1 MKRVRFYE
9 LAGIVGLVL
18 QLLGSASSNGS
29 KLSPREKAQVPPPRP
44 KYHIVTNEQ
53 KIAEIRM
60 RYATNAPSFKSDK
73 LHFSP
78 QKPNRKWHHPG
89 H

>member
-18 QLLGSASSNGS
+18 RLLGSASSNES
-29 KLSPREKAQVPPPRP
+29 KLSPRERAQVPPPRP

-53 KIAEIRM
+53 RIAEIRM
-60 RYATNAPSFKSDK
+60 MYITNAPSLKT
-73 LHFSP
+73 
-78 QKPNRKWHHPG
+78 QKFDFHAQKGKWHQPG

>member
-18 QLLGSASSNGS
+18 QLLGSASSNES
-29 KLSPREKAQVPPPRP
+29 KLSPREKARVPPPRP

-53 KIAEIRM
+53 KIAEIRL
-60 RYATNAPSFKSDK
+60 RYATNAPSLYPHKPSFN
-73 LHFSP
+73 P
-78 QKPNRKWHHPG
+78 QKSRWHQPG

>member
-18 QLLGSASSNGS
+18 RLLGSASSASEES

-44 KYHIVTNEQ
+44 K
-53 KIAEIRM
+53 
-60 RYATNAPSFKSDK
+60 
-73 LHFSP
+73 
-78 QKPNRKWHHPG
+78 
-89 H
+89 